1 MPNRNQRA
9 GSDWEE
15 ASARAA
21 RDAGFK
27 DAERTR
33 VKHPDR
39 GDIGHVP
46 AWTIE
51 CKSPG
56 PAVTRTP
63 EAAWSAL
70 KPAAAAG
77 MSPADLFLQ
86 GFMAGQKAT
95 TRFDIAGAMDQLSAA
110 RAHTGDPFGVVLR
123 KRPRAV
129 PARGY
134 AIMEMSQFWDI
145 ARRLACAGDASHR
158 LAAVTAAA
166 QADGRPA

>member
-9 GSDWEE
+9 GADWEE
-15 ASARAA
+15 AAA
-21 RDAGFK
+21 RDARQVGGFK

-46 AWTIE
+46 RWTIE

-63 EAAWSAL
+63 EAAWRSL
-70 KPAAAAG
+70 TPAAVGG
-77 MSPADLFLQ
+77 MSPSDLFLR
-86 GFMAGQKAT
+86 GFLAGQKAT
-95 TRFDIAGAMDQLSAA
+95 TRFDIAGAMDQLGKAQA
-110 RAHTGDPFGVVLR
+110 ETGDPYGVVLR

-129 PARGY
+129 SARGY
-134 AIMEMSQFWDI
+134 AIMEMSQFWAI
-145 ARRLACAGDASHR
+145 AAHL
-158 LAAVTAAA
+158 
-166 QADGRPA
+166 DGRPR